1 MNVNFDILVSG
12 CNTRCKHCYVNG
24 GPGSMMKL
32 EDALLFIEKLDELAE
47 FLPFEASFT
56 LDNEPM
62 NHPNIASIIRK
73 AATTRYIE
81 HYHHGMTSGIALMRR
96 KDRHAVMQAYLD
108 CGYRDFGITIHG
120 NAAHHDEIVR
130 REGALKIAIE
140 AAEFMKSSHHDEIVR
155 REGALKI
162 AIEAAEFMK
171 SCGAE
176 VGASL
181 MFNRFFAEDAAEID
195 GMLQQLQSAYIYF
208 AIPNFTPH
216 AHMTDF
222 EPYRGSLN
230 TLHRIRPW
238 LARWH
243 QQEDELTKEICTIGM
258 LKEQLQQGFDI
269 VPLFKCPQ
277 DELYMVVHQNGD
289 LFVGNTGVETEHLGN
304 LRTLD
309 IQETAKRISEM
320 PGNRDYGAFYE
331 VDLLPRH
338 EVLVHAIDQLPQDLL
353 YSDRASA
360 IYRALTMLGIP
371 TKILEAVAR

>member
-1 MNVNFDILVSG
+1 MNINFDILVSG

-32 EDALLFIEKLDELAE
+32 EDALLFIEKLDALAE

-62 NHPNIASIIRK
+62 NHPDIAPIIRK

-130 REGALKIAIE
+130 REGALQ
-140 AAEFMKSSHHDEIVR
+140 
-155 REGALKI
+155 I

-181 MFNRFFAEDAAEID
+181 MFNRFFAEDADEID

-222 EPYRGSLN
+222 EPCRGSLN

-238 LARWH
+238 LARWQ
-243 QQEDELTKEICTIGM
+243 QQEGELTNVICTIGM

-331 VDLLPRH
+331 MDLLPRQ
-338 EVLVHAIDQLPQDLL
+338 EVLVRAIDQLPQDLL

>member
-1 MNVNFDILVSG
+1 MTVNFDILVSG

-32 EDALLFIEKLDELAE
+32 EDAFLFIEKLDALAE
-47 FLPFEASFT
+47 LLPFEASFT

-62 NHPNIASIIRK
+62 NHPDIASIIRK
-73 AATTRYIE
+73 AKTTRYIE
-81 HYHHGMTSGIALMRR
+81 NYHHGMTSGIALMCR
-96 KDRHAVMQAYLD
+96 KDRHGVMQSYLD

-130 REGALKIAIE
+130 RESA
-140 AAEFMKSSHHDEIVR
+140 FR
-155 REGALKI
+155 I

-176 VGASL
+176 VGVSL
-181 MFNRFFAEDAAEID
+181 MFNRFFAEDAEEID
-195 GMLQQLQSAYIYF
+195 GMLQQLQPAYIYF
-208 AIPNFTPH
+208 AVPNFTPH
-216 AHMTDF
+216 AHMTDY

-258 LKEQLQQGFDI
+258 LKDQLQQGFDI

-277 DELYMVVHQNGD
+277 DELYMAVHQNGD

-309 IQETAKRISEM
+309 IQETAKRISEL

-331 VDLLPRH
+331 VDLLPRQ

-360 IYRALTMLGIP
+360 LYRALTMLGIP
-371 TKILEAVAR
+371 TIILDAVAK